1 MRRSL
6 ARRFL
11 FMGIPVFLL
20 PTIVCS
26 TTIIPF
32 ANLGEMTHA
41 APAIV
46 LARVISTEVHT
57 RDGLS
62 REVRIMEVLESIK
75 GPLRPGE
82 AWTLPSLTVR
92 GPHWVRAI
100 PDEVELEEGETYLC
114 FLAPHQDGWRPILGA
129 YGVFQEIGQGE
140 GAVLVPLPQGW
151 QVHVMPR
158 PDGRKVEPLGV
169 FHSQGLAT
177 QLREVM
183 EGGAWERFHA
193 LVSEEPS
200 SFWPYLT
207 LRALPNHCSL
217 LGANGF
223 GFRWTDFPNSPVT
236 IHYPSAGDAD
246 CAPPSLLAGYMS
258 DAVTALNANYG
269 GITLN
274 GPNGYSGFSPN
285 CLQDSSAY
293 GVSFLSWMNTN
304 LGGYRHIVIQA
315 NDPCNQIT
323 NMTNCAGTLAVGGLY
338 GNTPLYIYVADTF
351 YQGLAGFVILNDS
364 LCKCLSGANYTIVLE
379 HEMTHALGLG
389 HIESNFGTANMNPL
403 CCNSIST
410 LDIACVDY
418 LYQPAPLPVEWLFL
432 RAEEQGA
439 SVALHW
445 ATASEQGS
453 AWYDVE
459 RSSDG
464 ARFSFLGRVPAAG
477 HSLSERHYAF
487 TDGQPLPGQSYY
499 RLRQED
505 QDGAVQYSP
514 VVSMDRRSDRLRLAA
529 RGMPGDAGRQV
540 YLFSPAEQPALMEY
554 FDADG
559 RLMGQRRMALHRG
572 AQWLEWPF
580 VGDPSGIG
588 YLRVITPDEVA
599 CIPIPR
605 Y

>member
-1 MRRSL
+1 MPPSPAGRRLLLWCAISL
-6 ARRFL
+6 LTLTA
-11 FMGIPVFLL
+11 
-20 PTIVCS
+20 S
-26 TTIIPF
+26 ATTIIPF
-32 ANLGEMTHA
+32 TDLGEMA
-41 APAIV
+41 QASPAVV
-46 LARVISTEVHT
+46 LARVTGSRVLT

-62 REVRIMEVLESIK
+62 RDALVLEVLESIK

-100 PDEVELEEGETYLC
+100 PDEVHLEEGETYLC
-114 FLAPHQDGWRPILGA
+114 FLVPHRDGWRPILGA
-129 YGVFQEIGQGE
+129 YGLFQEIGHGE

-151 QVHVMPR
+151 QVHVLPR
-158 PDGRKVEPLGV
+158 PDGSRVEPLGV

-183 EGGAWERFHA
+183 EGGVWERPRA
-193 LVSEEPS
+193 LVSEDPS
-200 SFWPYLT
+200 RFWPYLT

-217 LGANGF
+217 LGANGY
-223 GFRWTDFPNSPVT
+223 GFRWTDFPISPVT
-236 IHYPSAGDAD
+236 IHYPSEGDSD
-246 CAPPSLLAGYMS
+246 CAPPSLLEGYVS
-258 DAVTALNANYG
+258 GAVSSLSASYG
-269 GITLN
+269 GITLA
-274 GPNGYSGFSPN
+274 GPAMFSGFTPD
-285 CLQDSSAY
+285 CQEPGGAY
-293 GVSFLSWMNTN
+293 GNSFLNWMNTI

-315 NDPCNQIT
+315 NDPCNQIA

-338 GNTPLYIYVADTF
+338 GSTPLYSYEADTF
-351 YQGLAGFVILNDS
+351 YLGLAGFVVLNDS

-389 HIESNFGTANMNPL
+389 HIDTIFGAANMNPS
-403 CCNSIST
+403 CCKAISS

-459 RSSDG
+459 RSADG
-464 ARFSFLGRVPAAG
+464 ARFSFLRRVPAAG
-477 HSLSERHYAF
+477 QSLSERHYAF

-505 QDGAVQYSP
+505 QDGAARYSP
-514 VVSMDRRSDRLRLAA
+514 VVSMDRRSDRLRLEA

-554 FDADG
+554 IDADG
-559 RLMGQRRMALHRG
+559 RLMGQRSMALQAG
-572 AQWLEWPF
+572 AQWIEWPF
-580 VGDPSGIG
+580 VGDSSGIG

>member
-1 MRRSL
+1 MPPSPAGRRLLLWCAISL
-6 ARRFL
+6 LTLTA
-11 FMGIPVFLL
+11 
-20 PTIVCS
+20 S
-26 TTIIPF
+26 ATTIIPF
-32 ANLGEMTHA
+32 TDLGEMA
-41 APAIV
+41 QASPAVV
-46 LARVISTEVHT
+46 LARVTGSRVLT

-62 REVRIMEVLESIK
+62 RDALVLEVLESIK

-92 GPHWVRAI
+92 GPHWVRSI
-100 PDEVELEEGETYLC
+100 PDEVHLEEGETYLC
-114 FLAPHQDGWRPILGA
+114 FLVPHQDGWRPILGA

-151 QVHVMPR
+151 QVQVLSR

-169 FHSQGLAT
+169 FHSQTLVE
-177 QLREVM
+177 QLRDVVA
-183 EGGAWERFHA
+183 GSRWERFHA
-193 LVSEEPS
+193 LVSEEPHR
-200 SFWPYLT
+200 FWNYLS
-207 LRALPNHCSL
+207 LRALPGHCSL
-217 LGANGF
+217 LTIGGL
-223 GFRWTDFPNSPVT
+223 GIRWQNFPGTPVT
-236 IHYPSAGDAD
+236 VHYPSAGDSD
-246 CAPPSLLAGYMS
+246 CDPPSLLADRVS
-258 DAVTALNANYG
+258 AAVTSLSANYG
-269 GITLN
+269 GIALD
-274 GPNGYSGFSPN
+274 GPVSFSGFSPD
-285 CLQDSSAY
+285 CAQDSSAY
-293 GVSFLSWMNTN
+293 GDSFLDWLFDS
-304 LGGYRHIVIQA
+304 LGGERHIVHQA
-315 NDPCNQIT
+315 NDPCNQIA
-323 NMTNCAGTLAVGGLY
+323 NLVNCGGTLAIGGLY
-338 GNTPLYIYVADTF
+338 AFGPTYQYDGDTY
-351 YQGLAGFVILNDS
+351 YQGGAGFVILNNA
-364 LCKCLSGANYTIVLE
+364 LCTCLSGANYTIVLE

-389 HIESNFGTANMNPL
+389 HIESNFGTANMNPT
-403 CCNSIST
+403 CCNAIGS

-418 LYQPAPLPVEWLFL
+418 LYQPVPLPVEWLLL

-459 RSSDG
+459 RSADG

-477 HSLSERHYAF
+477 QSLSERHYAF

-514 VVSMDRRSDRLRLAA
+514 VVSMDRRSDRLRLEA

-554 FDADG
+554 IDADG
-559 RLMGQRRMALHRG
+559 RLMGQRSMTLQAG
-572 AQWLEWPF
+572 AQWIEWPF
-580 VGDPSGIG
+580 VGDSSGIG
-588 YLRVITPDEVA
+588 YLRVITPEEVA